1 MRRADRLFS
10 LLMYLRRPRAVTAR
24 ELARQLEVSER
35 TVYRDIRDLSLSGVP
50 VEGEAGVGYRLRP
63 GFEVPPL
70 MFNKT
75 ELTALRLGAQMV
87 RSWADP
93 ELAKAAESAQ
103 AKIECA
109 LPPETARAS
118 FTGTAAIFVPDHFI
132 PAEPREC
139 LQVAREALEHNLKLA
154 LHYQDV
160 HGKVSQRVVRPLGL
174 AYWGRTW
181 TLAAWCELRSDYRD
195 FRVDRIHAIEL
206 TTETIPVDAAIS
218 LEGYLTRLNQS
229 AGRDW

>member
-50 VEGEAGVGYRLRP
+50 VEGEAGVGYRLKP

-118 FTGTAAIFVPDHFI
+118 YTGTAAICVPNFFI

-139 LQVAREALEHNLKLA
+139 LQVAREALEHNRKLS

-160 HGKVSQRVVRPLGL
+160 HGKVSNRIVRPLGL
-174 AYWGRTW
+174 LYWGRTW
-181 TLAAWCELRSDYRD
+181 TLAAWCELRGDYRD
-195 FRVDRIHAIEL
+195 FRIDRIHAIEL
-206 TTETIPVDAAIS
+206 TAELIPADATIS
-218 LEGYLTRLNQS
+218 LETYLGRLNPP
-229 AGRDW
+229 GVRE